1 MINRFKAF
9 FHHLLSKPQKQFLVK
24 PIFFDNYRQGAK
36 PIPIPPSDRGIILVN
51 GMFAYLK
58 YPDLPVIDLP
68 KTAEQQEKD

>member
-1 MINRFKAF
+1 MTNRLKAF
-9 FHHLLSKPQKQFLVK
+9 LQNLLSKSQKQSLVK
-24 PIFFDNYRQGAK
+24 PIFFNNCRQDTKG
-36 PIPIPPSDRGIILVN
+36 IPIPPSDRGVVLVS